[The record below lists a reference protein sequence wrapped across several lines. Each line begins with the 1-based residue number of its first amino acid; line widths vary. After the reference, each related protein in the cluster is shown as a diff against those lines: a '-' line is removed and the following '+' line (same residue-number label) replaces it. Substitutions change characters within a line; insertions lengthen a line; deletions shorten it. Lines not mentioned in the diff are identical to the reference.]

1 MFILRVVQDTF
12 LKLEAKPSSDLADD
26 QKYLIEAGKEFP
38 VVNFHEFDD
47 IHFRLAFGKDDQ
59 GNQIFFPGPDGQG
72 RNAWLIFEGHCALL
86 NNDGTPALQFFSK
99 VPLKLQDVL
108 AQDLRFSM
116 DAVATN
122 KVLAA
127 QIQDRL
133 IYLGLLSSVQDGDFG
148 PVSADALR
156 TFQKLMK
163 LGEKDFLGKET
174 AEKLIE
180 TDVKDVQP
188 PLNLGDDL
196 ASRIIK
202 YMQAKG
208 YKVAL
213 GANEYNIVYLEGAN
227 EDGTPNSDQPNHFN
241 DRRILIKFENST
253 PKIVGNWEATTEP
266 GSHYTHKPIS
276 DYARKY
282 GAARIKFGQYKAW
295 QVGPH
300 GTADPH
306 EGLVQRGTISVHRDL
321 NKDFMRSNDL
331 IDTGSGF
338 GVNQHWG
345 YDYPTND
352 IKAASAGCLVGRER
366 KGHKEF
372 MALVKKDQRYVVNG
386 RYVFETAVIPG
397 DDLHQQFPPR

>member
-1 MFILRVVQDTF
+1 MFVLRIVQDTF
-12 LKLEAKPSSDLADD
+12 IKLEAKPSSDLADD
-26 QKYLIEAGKEFP
+26 QKYFLKAGKEFP
-38 VVNFHEFDD
+38 VINFHEFDD

-59 GNQIFFPGPDGQG
+59 GNQISFPGSDGQG
-72 RNAWLIFEGHCALL
+72 RNTWFIFEGHCALL
-86 NNDGTPALQFFSK
+86 NADGTPALQFFSK

-116 DAVATN
+116 DAIAAN
-122 KVLAA
+122 KVLAT

-133 IYLGLLSSVQDGDFG
+133 IYLGLLSSVQDSDFG

-163 LGEKDFLGKET
+163 LSEKNFLGKET
-174 AEKLIE
+174 AKKLIE

-188 PLNLGDDL
+188 PLNLGNDL

-208 YKVAL
+208 YNIAL
-213 GANEYNIVYLEGAN
+213 GTDEYNIAYLEGAN

-266 GSHYTHKPIS
+266 GSHYTYNPIS

-295 QVGPH
+295 QVGTH
-300 GTADPH
+300 GTAEPH
-306 EGLVQRGTISVHRDL
+306 EGLVQTGTISVHRDL

-331 IDTGSGF
+331 IDTGSNF
-338 GVNQHWG
+338 AINQHHG
-345 YDYPTND
+345 FDYPTND
-352 IKAASAGCLVGRER
+352 ISYASAGCLVGRTR

-372 MALVKKDQRYVVNG
+372 MALVKKDRRYVVNSK
-386 RYVFETAVIPG
+386 YVFETTVIPG
-397 DDLHQQFPPR
+397 DDLHQQFPPK